1 MFRRISWRIALFFA
15 ILIAA
20 LFGAVGLILSQTS
33 CLAVDGCVSRVL
45 GGAAVAGIVAT
56 AGIAWAV
63 ADRTTRPL
71 RAVGEAADRITAGEP
86 TNRILPYRRDEVGDL
101 ILSFNRMVDS
111 QRDQI
116 ERLSEEHQ
124 QFGIVL
130 DQMAD
135 GVLITDNLS
144 YVTLINPAAC
154 RMLRTEEEEALGR
167 SFAAVVRQHQL
178 IELWQRCRLQDAE
191 QVEAVEIGQD
201 LFLQV
206 VVTPFDQ
213 KGASGYLIILQDLT
227 QVRRLQT
234 MRRDFISNLSHELRS
249 PLASLRA
256 VVETLQDGALDDPP
270 AAVRFLDRAER
281 EVDTMTQMVEELT
294 ELSQIESGQI
304 RLRLAP
310 VTIQEIAHV
319 PLERS
324 REQAERAGLELLVA
338 IPDGLPPVL
347 VDSERIQQVITNLLH
362 NAIKFTP
369 AGGTVTLE
377 ASVAE
382 SGNSMPYELTV
393 AVRDTGAGIPKQD
406 LSRIFERFYKSDRA
420 RTRGRGGTGLGLA
433 IARHIVQSH
442 GGRLW
447 VRSKEGKGST
457 FYFTLP
463 LAAAALPIASVES
476 ASPR

>member
-1 MFRRISWRIALFFA
+1 MFRQISSRIAFFYA
-15 ILIAA
+15 LLIAVI
-20 LFGAVGLILSQTS
+20 FGTVAIIFAQTS
-33 CLAVDGCVSRVL
+33 CLEDTGCVTRVI
-45 GGAAVAGIVAT
+45 GVAAVVGIVT
-56 AGIAWAV
+56 
-63 ADRTTRPL
+63 
-71 RAVGEAADRITAGEP
+71 AVGFALIIARLTTGPLYAIEQAAERIVAGEP
-86 TNRILPYRRDEVGDL
+86 TNRIVSSRRDEVGDL
-101 ILSFNRMVDS
+101 ILAFNRMVDS

-116 ERLSEEHQ
+116 DGLSEEHQ
-124 QFGIVL
+124 QFSIVL

-144 YVTLINPAAC
+144 YVRLINPAAC
-154 RMLRTEEEEALGR
+154 RMLRTEEDEALGR
-167 SFAAVVRQHQL
+167 SFAAVVRHHQL
-178 IELWQRCRLQDAE
+178 IELWQRCRVQDVE
-191 QVEAVEIGQD
+191 QVEAVEVGTN
-201 LFLQV
+201 LFLQA

-256 VVETLQDGALDDPP
+256 VVETLQDGALGDPP

-281 EVDTMTQMVEELT
+281 EIDTMTQMVEELT

-310 VTIQEIAHV
+310 VTVQEIVQV

-324 REQAERAGLELLVA
+324 REQAERAGLELLVD

-347 VDSERIQQVITNLLH
+347 VDSERIQQVVTNLLH

-369 AGGTVTLE
+369 PGGTVTLE
-377 ASVAE
+377 GSVAE
-382 SGNSMPYELTV
+382 AGNAPPYELTV
-393 AVRDTGAGIPKQD
+393 SISDTGLGIAKQD
-406 LSRIFERFYKSDRA
+406 LPRIFERFYKSDRA

-463 LAAAALPIASVES
+463 LASAATPLDTLES
-476 ASPR
+476 SESR